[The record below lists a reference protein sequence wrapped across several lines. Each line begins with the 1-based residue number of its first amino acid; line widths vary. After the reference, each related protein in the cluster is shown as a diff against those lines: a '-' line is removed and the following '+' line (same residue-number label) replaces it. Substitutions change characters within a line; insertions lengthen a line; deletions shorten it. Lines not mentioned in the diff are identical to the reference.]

1 MGRETSIKKIEES
14 GLVAVIRLDKVDK
27 LEKIITALSNADLK
41 AIEITMT
48 TPNAIDIIKELNAK
62 ISSEFLLGAGSV
74 LDSET
79 ARAAMLAGA
88 EFIVSPI
95 LKTEMIQMVHR
106 YDKVIVPGAF
116 TPNEIITA
124 WENGA
129 DIVKVFPASFMGPK
143 YFKAIHGPLPQV
155 KLSPTGGVNMDNATA
170 FIKAGASFLGVGS
183 ALVKKE
189 MVKNSNWEA
198 LEEHARKFKKVVD
211 EARIN
216 K

>member
-1 MGRETSIKKIEES
+1 MGRKENIKKIEES
-14 GLVAVIRLDKVDK
+14 GLVAVIRLDKIDK
-27 LEKIITALSNADLK
+27 LEKIINALSKAGLR

-48 TPNAIDIIKELNAK
+48 TPNAIDIIKKLNKK
-62 ISSEFLLGAGSV
+62 ISSDFLLGAGSV

-79 ARAAMLAGA
+79 ARAAILAGA

-95 LKTEMIQMVHR
+95 LKLDMIKMAHR
-106 YDKVIVPGAF
+106 YDKVVVPGAF

-129 DIVKVFPASFMGPK
+129 DIVKVFPASFIGPK

-170 FIKAGASFLGVGS
+170 FINADASFLGVGS

-189 MVKNSNWEA
+189 MVSNSNWNS
-198 LEEHARKFKKVVD
+198 LEEHALKFKKVVD
-211 EARIN
+211 EARKN